1 MSKQIADL
9 SMENQEKQSKII
21 VMEIKVSALESDIE
35 KLEKELKSNDLLKTE
50 LQLTQQSLEDF
61 KEDKILLVE
70 SIKKLNE
77 EYDTV
82 NSLYVNLQEKWDVS

>member
-9 SMENQEKQSKII
+9 SMENQEKQSEIV
-21 VMEIKVSALESDIE
+21 VMEIKVSSLESDIE
-35 KLEKELKSNDLLKTE
+35 TLEKELKSNDLLKTE

-61 KEDKILLVE
+61 KEDKILLVG
-70 SIKKLNE
+70 SIKKLNG